1 MDSTVVSGVATG
13 GIGGVVFGVAFLLYK
28 CLQGKHLLSKC
39 CGAELDIS
47 NDKEPAT
54 TVQIVTADIPH
65 STPALGPQPAPERR
79 LSVVEV

>member
-1 MDSTVVSGVATG
+1 MDSSVVSGVATG
-13 GIGGVVFGVAFLLYK
+13 GIGSVIFGIAFLLYK

-47 NDKEPAT
+47 NDKEPST
-54 TVQIVTADIPH
+54 TVQIVTADVPH
-65 STPALGPQPAPERR
+65 SSPALAPHPAPGRR